1 MNFSVADKHVHPSP
15 YLSPKPRVILIASED
30 LNSVSLIAKL
40 KNSAFKRYFTI
51 PCFSAYWIFA
61 IF

>member
-1 MNFSVADKHVHPSP
+1 MNFSVADKHVHP
-15 YLSPKPRVILIASED
+15 SPKPRVILIASED